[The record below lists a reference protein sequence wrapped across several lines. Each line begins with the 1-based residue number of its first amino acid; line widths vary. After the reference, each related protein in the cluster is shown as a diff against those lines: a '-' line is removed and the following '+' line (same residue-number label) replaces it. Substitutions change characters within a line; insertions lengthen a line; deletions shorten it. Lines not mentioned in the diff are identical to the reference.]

1 MMIDSKMAGSNPV
14 KGKEGTGLYLRNKDG
29 FGAVKSPRP
38 APSIKRE
45 TGLG

>member
-1 MMIDSKMAGSNPV
+1 MMIDTKMAGAHPV
-14 KGKEGTGLYLRNKDG
+14 KGKEGAGLNPRNEAG

-45 TGLG
+45 AGLG

>member
-1 MMIDSKMAGSNPV
+1 MAGAFPIQA
-14 KGKEGTGLYLRNKDG
+14 KGATAASLNLRNEYS

-45 TGLG
+45 PALGTCL